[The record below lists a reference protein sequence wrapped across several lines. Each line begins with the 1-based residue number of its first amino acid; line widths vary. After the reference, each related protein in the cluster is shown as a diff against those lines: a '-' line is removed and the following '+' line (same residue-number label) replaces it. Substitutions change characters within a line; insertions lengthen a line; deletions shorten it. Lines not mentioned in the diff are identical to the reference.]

1 MLPRGGGRLERGARV
16 IKPGEEWGRSTD
28 ASADVECRG
37 DDQSLAALID
47 APVRRNDT
55 TSRVEPMEPPSVA
68 PPSPLVR
75 FSPEGSDL
83 ARSVGLAELRAGA
96 ERAGHGSTG
105 RTPQGSPSRG
115 VELPID
121 AIASDLGVA
130 MNCVILGVLPTRL
143 RPYHRR
149 RTVQVRVDGRELFSG
164 HATTVVI
171 ANGQFVEKADLVPRG
186 HPGDGRLEIQVYALA
201 PGERAPMRR
210 RLPTGSHLPHPRI
223 IATSGRVIEVD
234 GLRRSWP
241 VTVDRRRTIVG
252 SRLSLWVIPH
262 AIRLLI

>member
-1 MLPRGGGRLERGARV
+1 M
-16 IKPGEEWGRSTD
+16 IKPGEEWGRSTN
-28 ASADVECRG
+28 AHADVECRG

-47 APVRRNDT
+47 APVRGNDVG
-55 TSRVEPMEPPSVA
+55 SAVEPMEPPSVM
-68 PPSPLVR
+68 PPSPMVR
-75 FSPEGSDL
+75 FHPEGSDL

-96 ERAGHGSTG
+96 VRAGHGSTG
-105 RTPQGSPSRG
+105 GAHDHPPARG

-121 AIASDLGVA
+121 AIASDLGAA

-149 RTVQVRVDGRELFSG
+149 RPVKVRVDGQELFSG
-164 HATTVVI
+164 PATTVVI
-171 ANGQFVEKADLVPRG
+171 ANGQFVEGADLVPRG

-201 PGERAPMRR
+201 PRERAPMRR

-234 GLRRSWP
+234 GLRRPWP
-241 VTVDRRRTIVG
+241 VTVDRRRTTVEA
-252 SRLSLWVIPH
+252 RLSLSVLPH